1 MSIDRASVMH
11 AVARQELEPDYR
23 EWLTEHDATDAEGF
37 QVLCSFAPEES
48 ALAVFR
54 ELNEYDHPV
63 IACTIVAEQVAMV
76 CIGDPADTTTDDRD
90 VFPLTNEDI
99 TIAELIRAVLAAEHE
114 FAVEFAP
121 DRVLIAST

>member
-1 MSIDRASVMH
+1 MSTDRASVMQ
-11 AVARQELEPDYR
+11 AVAMQELEPNYR
-23 EWLTEHDATDAEGF
+23 EWLAEHDATDAEGF

-54 ELNEYDHPV
+54 ELNGYDHPV

-76 CIGDPADTTTDDRD
+76 CVGDPADTAADERD
-90 VFPLTNEDI
+90 VFPLTSDDI
-99 TIAELIRAVLAAEHE
+99 TIAELIRAVLAAERE

>member
-1 MSIDRASVMH
+1 MSNDRASVMQ
-11 AVARQELEPDYR
+11 AVAMQELEPDYR
-23 EWLTEHDATDAEGF
+23 EWLAEHDATDAEGL

-54 ELNEYDHPV
+54 ELNGYDHPV
-63 IACTIVAEQVAMV
+63 IACTMVAGQVAMACV
-76 CIGDPADTTTDDRD
+76 GDRADAAPDDRD
-90 VFPLTNEDI
+90 VFPLTSEDI

-121 DRVLIAST
+121 DRVLIASS